1 MHLTLNSLTALR
13 AIRGIRSK
21 ALPGNLRRRC
31 NLANPDPSPSMRW
44 TKRRVADAVRPLQ
57 PVIAYPARRPLD
69 VLVSSA
75 DKRLQTTSV
84 RCTYRTHDYPP
95 DAFVDLG
102 EGLVASGPELAFVE
116 LARVMDPTI
125 HLLLGMELCGR
136 FSRSATDP
144 RNGTVTYDLEP
155 VTSVERLRA
164 FAQEAHW
171 IRGAEQALAT
181 IDNLV
186 ENAWSPMEAIIA
198 ALVVLPHGSLG
209 YDLWPIVL
217 NPRKELGERL
227 GSTSSVDSRVPD
239 IMFAG
244 TGVGLNYDGED
255 HFRLQAIADAA
266 VALGREPGSTAHAH
280 ELSQAMADARASIVA
295 DKRRDRDL
303 LALGL
308 TVFSITKED
317 LGEPGGLDRV
327 MLQVIEAIEATGERN
342 LAEVRRFVSRADL
355 VRARQ
360 DFIWSLIPGTRAIEA
375 RKRLDAWRRIETHDY
390 EIRFA
395 MLDGSMRILS
405 MREL

>member
-1 MHLTLNSLTALR
+1 MQLTLNSLTALK
-13 AIRGIRSK
+13 AIRGIRSR
-21 ALPGNLRRRC
+21 ALPGSLQRRC
-31 NLANPDPSPSMRW
+31 DLADPDPSPFTRW
-44 TKRRVADAVRPLQ
+44 TRRRVANAVEPLR
-57 PVIAYPARRPLD
+57 PVIAYPARHPLD
-69 VLVSSA
+69 VLASSA
-75 DKRLQTTSV
+75 DRRLQTTGV
-84 RCTYRTHDYPP
+84 RCTYRTHEYPP
-95 DAFVDLG
+95 GAFVDLG
-102 EGLVASGPELAFVE
+102 EGLVASGPELVFVE
-116 LARVMDPTI
+116 LARVMDPTV

-144 RNGTVTYDLEP
+144 RNGSVTYNLEP
-155 VTSVERLRA
+155 ATSVERLRA

-186 ENAWSPMEAIIA
+186 ENAWSPMEAIVA
-198 ALVVLPHGSLG
+198 ALVTLPHSSLG

-227 GSTSSVDSRVPD
+227 DSASSVNSRVPD

-244 TGVGLNYDGED
+244 TDVGLNYDGED
-255 HFRLQAIADAA
+255 HFRLQAIVDAA
-266 VALGREPGSTAHAH
+266 VALDREPGNAARAH
-280 ELSQAMADARASIVA
+280 ELSQALSDARTSIVA

-317 LGEPGGLDRV
+317 LEEPGGFDRV
-327 MLQVIEAIEATGERN
+327 MLQVIEAIEATGKRN
-342 LAEVRRFVSRADL
+342 LTEIRRFVSRTDL

-375 RKRLDAWRRIETHDY
+375 RRRLDRWRRIETHDY
-390 EIRFA
+390 EIRFT
-395 MLDGSMRILS
+395 MLDGSVRILS